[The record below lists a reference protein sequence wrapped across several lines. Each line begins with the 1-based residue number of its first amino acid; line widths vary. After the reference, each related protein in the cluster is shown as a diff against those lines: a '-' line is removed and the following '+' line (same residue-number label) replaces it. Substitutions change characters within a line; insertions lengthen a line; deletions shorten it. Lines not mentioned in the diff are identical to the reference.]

1 MDKEDTQLSAI
12 VNHYKCIIDI
22 IEMNHISVRIIV
34 QKQQMRPGRS
44 LKCGMKP
51 VGRIWQR
58 RTDAL
63 APAGRS
69 RRYATPHPEQDKIFL
84 GHCIFMSQPLIFS
97 HTKGPSLQTLPCAKP
112 DSLPS
117 AVPYQ
122 YLRMPRLPPT
132 LLRQAHGIS
141 PHLRTLLPAC
151 RDIESARHEL
161 RWIRE
166 HVRSSPS
173 PSSASSRGHNA
184 QLRTISSS
192 FARDVEE
199 LKVAHLCA
207 RRGRGEPLQYVLG
220 TQPFGPLEIQC
231 ASGVLIPRPETEAW
245 ATYLADVLARHYRG
259 RVDNQGQDHHPIVL
273 DLCTGTGCI
282 ALLLHERLRRLGLPH
297 VRAAGLDVSP
307 AAVTLARHNRDA
319 NVRAGRLSLL
329 SRPDDIV
336 FQQADLFAPDTLA
349 RRLGVPP
356 GRAGV
361 DVLVSN
367 PPYISDDGFARG
379 TGRSVRNYEPALA
392 LVPAGPKMR
401 AAAAE
406 LGCALEDVF
415 YARLFDV
422 ARELRPDFVLFE
434 VGDLEQARRVVKMV
448 ARMGSGQDFGCE
460 IWRDEPDAEGSEE
473 VYDMGPELGL
483 ATIRGE
489 GHGRSVFV
497 YRKSKS

>member
-1 MDKEDTQLSAI
+1 
-12 VNHYKCIIDI
+12 
-22 IEMNHISVRIIV
+22 
-34 QKQQMRPGRS
+34 
-44 LKCGMKP
+44 
-51 VGRIWQR
+51 
-58 RTDAL
+58 
-63 APAGRS
+63 
-69 RRYATPHPEQDKIFL
+69 
-84 GHCIFMSQPLIFS
+84 
-97 HTKGPSLQTLPCAKP
+97 
-112 DSLPS
+112 
-117 AVPYQ
+117 
-122 YLRMPRLPPT
+122 MPRLPHT
-132 LLRQAHGIS
+132 LLRRAHGIS

-166 HVRSSPS
+166 HVRSSP
-173 PSSASSRGHNA
+173 PSESSRSHGA
-184 QLRTISSS
+184 QQPLTSYISPG
-192 FARDVEE
+192 RDAEE
-199 LKVAHLCA
+199 QKVARLCA

-220 TQPFGPLEIQC
+220 TQPFGALEIRC
-231 ASGVLIPRPETEAW
+231 TSGVLIPRPETEAW
-245 ATYLADVLARHYRG
+245 AVYLADVLARHYRG
-259 RVDNQGQDHHPIVL
+259 VDNAGSDHHPVVL

-282 ALLLHERLRRLGLPH
+282 ALLLHERLRRLGLPR

-307 AAVTLARHNRDA
+307 LAVTLARHNRDA
-319 NVRAGRLSLL
+319 NARAGRLSLP
-329 SRPDDIV
+329 RPDGIV
-336 FQQADLFAPDTLA
+336 FQQADVFAPDALA
-349 RRLGVPP
+349 RRRGVPP

-367 PPYISDDGFARG
+367 PPYISGDGFARG

-392 LVPAGPKMR
+392 LVPGGEAMR

-434 VGDLEQARRVVKMV
+434 VGDLEQARRVVKMA
-448 ARMGSGQDFGCE
+448 ARMGSGHEFGCE
-460 IWRDEPDAEGSEE
+460 IWRDEPDAEGFEE

-497 YRKSKS
+497 YRKSKA

>member
-1 MDKEDTQLSAI
+1 
-12 VNHYKCIIDI
+12 
-22 IEMNHISVRIIV
+22 
-34 QKQQMRPGRS
+34 
-44 LKCGMKP
+44 
-51 VGRIWQR
+51 
-58 RTDAL
+58 
-63 APAGRS
+63 
-69 RRYATPHPEQDKIFL
+69 
-84 GHCIFMSQPLIFS
+84 
-97 HTKGPSLQTLPCAKP
+97 
-112 DSLPS
+112 
-117 AVPYQ
+117 
-122 YLRMPRLPPT
+122 MPRLPHT
-132 LLRQAHGIS
+132 LLRRAHGIS

-173 PSSASSRGHNA
+173 PPSHSSLSGSLPLAFGRGHDA
-184 QLRTISSS
+184 QTRTSSS
-192 FARDVEE
+192 FARDAEE
-199 LKVAHLCA
+199 QKVARLCA

-245 ATYLADVLARHYRG
+245 AIYLADVLARHYRSI
-259 RVDNQGQDHHPIVL
+259 DNQGQDHHPVVL

-282 ALLLHERLRRLGLPH
+282 ALLLHERLRRGGLPH
-297 VRAAGLDVSP
+297 VRAAGLDISP
-307 AAVTLARHNRDA
+307 AAVSLARQNRDA
-319 NVRAGRLSLL
+319 NVAAGRLSLP
-329 SRPDDIV
+329 RPDAIV
-336 FQQADLFAPDTLA
+336 FQQADIFAPDTLA

-367 PPYISDDGFARG
+367 PPYISDDGFARE

-392 LVPAGPKMR
+392 LVPAGPEMR
-401 AAAAE
+401 AAAAK
-406 LGCALEDVF
+406 LGCALADVF

-448 ARMGSGQDFGCE
+448 ARMGSGHEFGCE

>member
-1 MDKEDTQLSAI
+1 
-12 VNHYKCIIDI
+12 
-22 IEMNHISVRIIV
+22 
-34 QKQQMRPGRS
+34 
-44 LKCGMKP
+44 
-51 VGRIWQR
+51 
-58 RTDAL
+58 
-63 APAGRS
+63 
-69 RRYATPHPEQDKIFL
+69 
-84 GHCIFMSQPLIFS
+84 
-97 HTKGPSLQTLPCAKP
+97 
-112 DSLPS
+112 
-117 AVPYQ
+117 
-122 YLRMPRLPPT
+122 MPRLPPT

-166 HVRSSPS
+166 HVRSSPPS
-173 PSSASSRGHNA
+173 PSTLPGSLPSASSRGHDA
-184 QLRTISSS
+184 QLRTISPS
-192 FARDVEE
+192 FARDAEE
-199 LKVAHLCA
+199 QKVARLCA

-245 ATYLADVLARHYRG
+245 AIYLADVLARHYRSI
-259 RVDNQGQDHHPIVL
+259 DNQGQDHHPVVL

-282 ALLLHERLRRLGLPH
+282 ALLLHERLRRGGLPH
-297 VRAAGLDVSP
+297 VRAAGLEISP
-307 AAVTLARHNRDA
+307 AAVSLARQNRDA
-319 NVRAGRLSLL
+319 NVAAGRLSLP
-329 SRPDDIV
+329 RPDAIV
-336 FQQADLFAPDTLA
+336 FQQADIFAPDTLA

-367 PPYISDDGFARG
+367 PPYISDDGFARE

-392 LVPAGPKMR
+392 LVPAGPEMR

-406 LGCALEDVF
+406 LGCALADVF

-434 VGDLEQARRVVKMV
+434 VGDLEQARRVVKMA
-448 ARMGSGQDFGCE
+448 ARMGSGQEFGCE
-460 IWRDEPDAEGSEE
+460 IWRDEPDAEGSE